1 MVAIFYN
8 KVAPYLAVF
17 FLLTTIVFMSITVWR
32 GEVILGLQS
41 EVLSNKNQE
50 VKVIIE
56 QHEAA
61 NKVSKDYEDRKVDRE
76 KEKIYVT
83 RQVEKIVSVPS
94 YANECFDPIGL
105 QYFNSQVSSI
115 NSSGKLNNTL
125 STNTGD
131 E

>member
-17 FLLTTIVFMSITVWR
+17 FLLTTIVFMSITVCR

-41 EVLSNKNQE
+41 EVLSNKNQK

-83 RQVEKIVSVPS
+83 RQVEKIVSVTS
-94 YANECFDPIGL
+94 YANECFDPIWL

-115 NSSGKLNNTL
+115 NSSGELNNTL

>member
-41 EVLSNKNQE
+41 EVLSSKNQE

-61 NKVSKDYEDRKVDRE
+61 NKVSKDYEDRKVNRE

-83 RQVEKIVSVPS
+83 RQVEKVVSVPS
-94 YANECFDPIGL
+94 YANECFYPIGL

-115 NSSGKLNNTL
+115 NSSCELNNTL

>member
-1 MVAIFYN
+1 MVAIFYT
-8 KVAPYLAVF
+8 KVATYLAVF
-17 FLLTTIVFMSITVWR
+17 FLLTTIVFMSINVWR

-61 NKVSKDYEDRKVDRE
+61 NKVSKDYEDRKVNRE

-94 YANECFDPIGL
+94 YVNECFDPIGL